1 MNSDAE
7 KFWDE
12 VSGKLR
18 RFKGLRP
25 LTPKEAEAELRGA
38 PDYPLTPGQIDSI
51 VEAVTS
57 GELASWE
64 PLPKLDWTNEFNA
77 DEVNEEVLQLN
88 RNCGDDDPDTARLEE
103 ELRQEL
109 LSDDETEEN

>member
-18 RFKGLRP
+18 RFKRFQP
-25 LTPKEAEAELRGA
+25 LTPKEAEAELVCA
-38 PDYPLTPGQIDSI
+38 PDDRLTSGQIDSI

-64 PLPKLDWTNEFNA
+64 PLPTLDWTNEFNT
-77 DEVNEEVLQLN
+77 DEVNDEVLQLN
-88 RNCGDDDPDTARLEE
+88 RNRGDDDPDTARLEE

-109 LSDDETEEN
+109 LSDDENEED